1 MGRDSSHAD
10 DPIRTLGAAGATG
23 YQVSQLSTMIND
35 RVYAVVNSDCQKYYA
50 EAVKTVLNNELE
62 KSKRETNEKLERL
75 EQGIP
80 PIPLRKRI
88 LSIEGYLKEQ
98 GKGYKV
104 PPTIGIRFL
113 PFSSS
118 FRGLF
123 MISLP
128 LAPIPN

>member
-1 MGRDSSHAD
+1 MSNGNDESAFKRWAGIPLLQMILSG
-10 DPIRTLGAAGATG
+10 TLGAAGATG

-50 EAVKTVLNNELE
+50 EAVKTVLNQELE
-62 KSKRETNEKLERL
+62 KSKRDTNEKLERL

-88 LSIEGYLKEQ
+88 LSIEDYLKEQ

-104 PPTIGIRFL
+104 PTYDW
-113 PFSSS
+113 
-118 FRGLF
+118 
-123 MISLP
+123 
-128 LAPIPN
+128 N

>member
-1 MGRDSSHAD
+1 MSNGNDDSAFKRWAGIPLLQMILSG
-10 DPIRTLGAAGATG
+10 TLGAAGATG

-104 PPTIGIRFL
+104 PTYDW
-113 PFSSS
+113 
-118 FRGLF
+118 
-123 MISLP
+123 
-128 LAPIPN
+128 N